1 MANSPSHKFG
11 QNLGNFLEYV
21 VLYLILKPRL
31 ENFAKAKNY
40 YLDWQKDRP
49 ARTGKKVTW
58 ADKYGNTHD
67 LDFVIEVGGTEETRG
82 TPVAF
87 IEAAWR
93 RYTKHSKNKAQE
105 IQAAILPIIEVHH
118 LSAPFFGAVLAGE
131 FTTPA
136 LEQLRRHKF
145 SILYI
150 PYDDVVNAFKT
161 INFDIAFDESTSD
174 ADFVAAN
181 LRLFSLTDADK
192 AILRNELIAAS
203 KTETDAFMNALQKSL
218 ERLIKRI
225 TLIPLFGT
233 EIACGNV
240 QEAIQILVQ
249 LDKVEASGTLHK
261 IEVIV
266 DYDNGDSIRAS
277 FNHDNGA
284 QAFLKKIAS

>member
-11 QNLGNFLEYV
+11 QDLGNLLEHV

-31 ENFAKAKNY
+31 ESFAKAKNY

-67 LDFVIEVGGTEETRG
+67 LDFVIEVGGTEESRG

-131 FTTPA
+131 FTKPA
-136 LEQLRRHKF
+136 LEQLRRHRF
-145 SILYI
+145 SVLYI
-150 PYDDVVNAFKT
+150 PYDDVVDAFKA
-161 INFDIAFDESTSD
+161 IDFDIAFNEGTSD
-174 ADFVAAN
+174 AAFAEAN
-181 LRLFSLTDADK
+181 QRLFSLTDADK
-192 AILRNELIAAS
+192 TTLRNALITAS
-203 KTETDAFMNALQKSL
+203 KPQTDAFMTALQKSL
-218 ERLIKRI
+218 ERLITRI
-225 TLIPLFGT
+225 ILLPLFGT
-233 EIACGNV
+233 EVICGNV
-240 QEAIQILVQ
+240 QDAIEKLAK
-249 LDKVEASGTLHK
+249 LDKIKASGTLHK

-266 DYDNGDSIRAS
+266 DYDNEDSIRAS
-277 FNHDNGA
+277 FKDDDGA
-284 QAFLKKIAS
+284 QEFLRRIAP